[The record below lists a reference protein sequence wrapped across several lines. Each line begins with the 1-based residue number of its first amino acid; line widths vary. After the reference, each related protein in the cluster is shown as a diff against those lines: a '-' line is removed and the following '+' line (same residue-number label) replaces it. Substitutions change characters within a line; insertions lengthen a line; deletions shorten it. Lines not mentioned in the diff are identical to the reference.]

1 MTQLL
6 THSRLTS
13 FRACP
18 RKHFLR
24 YEVGIAPE
32 QDDFALRV
40 GTAYHAALEAADLGQ
55 DPEAA
60 ITALGTLE
68 PHDAAMVAAMFS
80 VHRDYWSGQTLE
92 VIATELQFEMPIVNP
107 DTGHASRIWSIA
119 GKIDR
124 IYRLPSGLL
133 AVQDYKTTTDD
144 ISPGS
149 DLWLRLSLD
158 QQMSIYVLAARALGH
173 DVQAILYD
181 VTVRP
186 MLRPHKA
193 TPIEQRKYTQKATK
207 LDDGTVR
214 PAGSLYANQREVDE
228 TPEEFAARV
237 AAAMRAEPERYFARH
252 EIARL
257 DRDLE
262 ETRYDIWT
270 QQLAMREAQ
279 RSDRWF
285 RNPSHCARCAYLAIC
300 GQNLQRNPACAPSG
314 FRILPEVHSELARPE
329 QAGHV
334 AGGQVPPG
342 V

>member
-107 DTGHASRIWSIA
+107 DTGHASRIWSID

-124 IYRLPSGLL
+124 I
-133 AVQDYKTTTDD
+133 
-144 ISPGS
+144 
-149 DLWLRLSLD
+149 
-158 QQMSIYVLAARALGH
+158 
-173 DVQAILYD
+173 
-181 VTVRP
+181 
-186 MLRPHKA
+186 
-193 TPIEQRKYTQKATK
+193 
-207 LDDGTVR
+207 
-214 PAGSLYANQREVDE
+214 
-228 TPEEFAARV
+228 
-237 AAAMRAEPERYFARH
+237 
-252 EIARL
+252 
-257 DRDLE
+257 
-262 ETRYDIWT
+262 
-270 QQLAMREAQ
+270 
-279 RSDRWF
+279 
-285 RNPSHCARCAYLAIC
+285 
-300 GQNLQRNPACAPSG
+300 
-314 FRILPEVHSELARPE
+314 
-329 QAGHV
+329 
-334 AGGQVPPG
+334 
-342 V
+342 